1 MHRLHS
7 YSVLWDYL
15 LLSPDPPLS
24 PLIPDLKVGEIESTL
39 MQMNSP
45 LSPGTTLGRYEIR
58 SPIGEGGMGEVF
70 LARDTQLDPEAWL
83 TMTYLGWVHI
93 GG

>member
-1 MHRLHS
+1 
-7 YSVLWDYL
+7 
-15 LLSPDPPLS
+15 
-24 PLIPDLKVGEIESTL
+24 